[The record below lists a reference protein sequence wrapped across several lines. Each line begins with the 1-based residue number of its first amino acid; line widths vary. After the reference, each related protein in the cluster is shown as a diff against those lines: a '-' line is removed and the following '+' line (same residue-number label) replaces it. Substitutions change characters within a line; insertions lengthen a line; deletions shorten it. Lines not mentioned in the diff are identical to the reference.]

1 MLNYFMEVI
10 GIMMLFFCMCMEEC
24 DGIVFVIQ
32 IVLVIGG
39 ALIWFAGYT
48 IDRLKYE
55 RKQTDKRI
63 AEMRRRMREL
73 V

>member
-48 IDRLKYE
+48 LDRLKYE
-55 RKQTDKRI
+55 RRQTDKRI

-73 V
+73 A

>member
-1 MLNYFMEVI
+1 MLIQFMEVI

-55 RKQTDKRI
+55 RRQTDKRI

-73 V
+73 A

>member
-48 IDRLKYE
+48 LDRLKYE
-55 RKQTDKRI
+55 RRQSDKRI

-73 V
+73 A